1 MERSHL
7 SIFLFALIVLL
18 QFGTKLVS
26 LDETVSQE
34 RTVNITE
41 FPFHVLFTHASW
53 KPYSCSGSII
63 DSKWIITFKA
73 CISSSIK
80 AIYIGLDRLT
90 QSANDSS
97 VEVKFIVT
105 HPVGIAL
112 LRLSEPLQLNDKVQ
126 PIALSKNLFT
136 SKEAQAVGFG
146 LRREKDAS
154 NK

>member
-1 MERSHL
+1 M
-7 SIFLFALIVLL
+7 
-18 QFGTKLVS
+18 
-26 LDETVSQE
+26 
-34 RTVNITE
+34 NITE

-126 PIALSKNLFT
+126 PIALSKEKIT
-136 SKEAQAVGFG
+136 PKEARAVGFG
-146 LRREKDAS
+146 LRREENALIE
-154 NK
+154 